1 MESILNR
8 RSIRK
13 FTPEPVT
20 NDQITQLLKAAM
32 AAPSAQ
38 NQQPWQFVVIDDR
51 EILSKIPE
59 FHPYSKMLFKAPVA
73 ILVCADKEKIQR
85 DMLWPQDCS
94 AATQNILVAITSLGL
109 GGVWLGVYP
118 IDIRMDG
125 LTKLLNLP
133 EKIIPFS
140 LIALGHPDE
149 IKPPSNR
156 CDESRIHHNIWGN
169 SFNGFAT

>member
-1 MESILNR
+1 MDAILNR

-13 FTPEPVT
+13 FTSEPVT
-20 NDQITQLLKAAM
+20 DDQVTLLLKAAM

-51 EILSKIPE
+51 EILNKIPE
-59 FHPYSKMLFKAPVA
+59 FHPYSKMLLKAPVA
-73 ILVCADKEKIQR
+73 ILVCGDKEKIKR
-85 DMLWPQDCS
+85 DMLWSQDCS
-94 AATQNILVAITSLGL
+94 AATQNILVAITILGL

-118 IDIRMDG
+118 IDVRMDG

-133 EKIIPFS
+133 ETIIPFS

-149 IKPPSNR
+149 SKPPSSR
-156 CDESRIHHNIWGN
+156 YDESRVHHNKW
-169 SFNGFAT
+169 